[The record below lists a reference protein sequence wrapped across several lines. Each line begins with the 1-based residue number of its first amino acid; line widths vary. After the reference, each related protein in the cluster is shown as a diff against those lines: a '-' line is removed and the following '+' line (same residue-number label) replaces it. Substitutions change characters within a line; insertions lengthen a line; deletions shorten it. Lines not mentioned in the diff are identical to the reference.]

1 MIAAISLS
9 TNTPA
14 GSTNITVTSGP
25 SGTQTHSKPL
35 TSTLKWL
42 AKSGKLD
49 EALRLIESSPSRLTF
64 TEPDVEA
71 YSLLLHTC
79 ISRKSLEHG
88 RRLYLQLL
96 LSKDRGNNHSLLHN
110 PTLKSKLITLY
121 SVCGRM
127 DEARSVFEDGL
138 EDEQVPE
145 SVWVAMAIGYLRNG
159 YLVEALL
166 VYFDMLIR
174 FVQPGNFAFSM
185 ALKACA
191 ELPELRLGRA
201 VHAQIVKSIEE
212 PDQVV
217 NNALLRLYAENGC
230 SIEVFRVFDTMP
242 ERNVV
247 SWNSLIA
254 SFARRDQVF
263 ESLDSFRR
271 MQGEGMGFSWVT
283 LTTILPVCGR
293 LTALHCGKEIHAQIV
308 KSTKRP
314 DVPVLNSL
322 IDMYAKSGEIDYC
335 KRVFER
341 MQSKDLTSWNT
352 LLTGY
357 ANNGFIEEGMKL
369 FDQMVESGVRP
380 DGVTF
385 IALLSGCSHA
395 GLTDEGRR
403 LFKKMKLVYG
413 VSPTV
418 EHYACL
424 VDLFGRA
431 GRIKEA
437 LDVVERMPM
446 KPTGSIWG
454 SLLNSCRLQGNVSL
468 AECAAKELF
477 ELEPTNPG
485 NYVMLSNVYA
495 NAGMWTDVNR
505 VRELMKHRG
514 IKKDAGCSWV
524 QIRNRIHTFLAGG
537 GFEFRNSAEFK
548 KVWNELTDAMKEVGY
563 ILDTSVVLH
572 DVNEETKAMWVCGH
586 SERVAVTFA
595 LVHTAAG
602 MPIRITKNIR
612 ICADCHSWVKIVSV
626 ITGRLIVL
634 RDTNR
639 FHHFKGGACS
649 CKDHW

>member
-1 MIAAISLS
+1 M
-9 TNTPA
+9 
-14 GSTNITVTSGP
+14 
-25 SGTQTHSKPL
+25 
-35 TSTLKWL
+35 
-42 AKSGKLD
+42 
-49 EALRLIESSPSRLTF
+49 
-64 TEPDVEA
+64 
-71 YSLLLHTC
+71 C
-79 ISRKSLEHG
+79 
-88 RRLYLQLL
+88 
-96 LSKDRGNNHSLLHN
+96 
-110 PTLKSKLITLY
+110 
-121 SVCGRM
+121 
-127 DEARSVFEDGL
+127 
-138 EDEQVPE
+138 
-145 SVWVAMAIGYLRNG
+145 
-159 YLVEALL
+159 
-166 VYFDMLIR
+166 
-174 FVQPGNFAFSM
+174 
-185 ALKACA
+185 
-191 ELPELRLGRA
+191 
-201 VHAQIVKSIEE
+201 
-212 PDQVV
+212 
-217 NNALLRLYAENGC
+217 
-230 SIEVFRVFDTMP
+230 
-242 ERNVV
+242 
-247 SWNSLIA
+247 
-254 SFARRDQVF
+254 
-263 ESLDSFRR
+263 
-271 MQGEGMGFSWVT
+271 
-283 LTTILPVCGR
+283 
-293 LTALHCGKEIHAQIV
+293 
-308 KSTKRP
+308 
-314 DVPVLNSL
+314 
-322 IDMYAKSGEIDYC
+322 AKSGEIDYR

-341 MQSKDLTSWNT
+341 KQSKDLASWNT

-403 LFKKMKLVYG
+403 LFNKMKLVYG

-424 VDLFGRA
+424 VDLLGRA

-468 AECAAKELF
+468 AEFAAKELF

-495 NAGMWTDVNR
+495 NAGMWNDVNR

-612 ICADCHSWVKIVSV
+612 VCADCHSWVKIVSM